1 MNRRWVEANFL
12 LGLPNCSVPKVNVPG
27 GDLPTGKCDLAL
39 VCGQIIGAT
48 REDKT
53 TFLKVATGIGFH
65 RDENCGLLEPLT
77 GHFDRRAALK
87 DTAKLLGYLPYD
99 IQNQVPN
106 ASAQT

>member
-1 MNRRWVEANFL
+1 MGRGQLPPRP
-12 LGLPNCSVPKVNVPG
+12 PNCSVPKVNVPG

-39 VCGQIIGAT
+39 VCGHIIGAT

-53 TFLKVATGIGFH
+53 TFLKVATGIGFTAT
-65 RDENCGLLEPLT
+65 RTADSLSPSQDTSTEE
-77 GHFDRRAALK
+77 RRSRIL
-87 DTAKLLGYLPYD
+87 LLGYLPYD